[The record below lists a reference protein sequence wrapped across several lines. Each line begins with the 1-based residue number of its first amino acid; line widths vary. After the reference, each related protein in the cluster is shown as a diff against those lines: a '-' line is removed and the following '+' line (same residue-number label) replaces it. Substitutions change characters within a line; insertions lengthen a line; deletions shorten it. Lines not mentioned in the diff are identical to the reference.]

1 MLARS
6 VPKPTNYDPGF
17 VCAATETMI
26 YVQFDN
32 SMSWFYDPNDITA
45 MVIDKDPN
53 PKDLVIGTQVL
64 AKRPSDSSHVEGKV
78 KEQKEE
84 NGKKAYLID
93 FWDGVEH
100 WNTLEQIRILITSK
114 PGGIEPL
121 CLLQVVIPNLLAFH
135 QLSA

>member
-6 VPKPTNYDPGF
+6 VSKPRNYDPGF
-17 VCAATETMI
+17 VFAAMETMI

-53 PKDLVIGTQVL
+53 SKDLVIGTQVV
-64 AKRPSDSSHVEGKV
+64 AKRPSDSLHVEGKV

-84 NGKKAYLID
+84 KGKKTYLID

-121 CLLQVVIPNLLAFH
+121 FLLKVIFPSLVAFY
-135 QLSA
+135 QLPP